1 MPTHAAVGQS
11 ISRSARAAGRESAAS
26 ALQKLG
32 DEPRMLLLF
41 ATTGYDQGELLAGVA
56 DVAGDTP
63 VSGCSAEGVI
73 AQQLSDE
80 GSHAAVVMAIASD
93 RATFTPFIAGG
104 LTGDSCACGLALA
117 EQIGAASDGQGRC
130 LLLFPDGMN
139 GNCTDLLTSLQG
151 ALPHPLVVAG
161 GAAGAAISTGR
172 TTYQYLGREA
182 RTGAVSAVLIGGAVS
197 VDTTLSHGSMPIGVA
212 RTVTRSDG
220 GTVFEID
227 GRPAWEILREYLD
240 GDRSDLSIAD
250 SLHLAFAEKVRVG
263 ADGRPDEYVMHTPFG
278 LDAATGALFFPG
290 GLREGV
296 RIQIARRDPDRIREG
311 ATAEARALAAR
322 ARGRS
327 PSLVLHFDC
336 AGRGRVIFG
345 EQATAGTVA
354 SMQSALGT
362 SIPWLGFYTYG
373 EIAPFHGHPERA
385 VYHNHTVVLCALY
398 DTADDGLGGARSA
411 SESWT

>member
-11 ISRSARAAGRESAAS
+11 TSRSARDAGREATVS
-26 ALQKLG
+26 ALLQLS
-32 DEPRMLLLF
+32 DEPRLLLVF
-41 ATTGYDQGELLAGVA
+41 ATTGYDQGELLAGVN
-56 DVAGDTP
+56 DVGGDAP

-73 AQQLSDE
+73 AQHLSDE
-80 GSHAAVVMAIASD
+80 GSHAAVVMAVASD
-93 RATFTPFIAGG
+93 KATFVPFLAEG
-104 LTGDSCACGLALA
+104 LTDSRACGRALA
-117 EQIGAASDGQGRC
+117 EQIAASGAEGRC

-139 GNCTDLLTSLQG
+139 GNCTTLLGSLQE
-151 ALPHPLVVAG
+151 ALPYPLLVAG
-161 GAAGAAISTGR
+161 GAAGAAISTER
-172 TTYQYLGREA
+172 TTYQYFGREV
-182 RTGAVSAVLIGGAVS
+182 RTDAVAAVLIGGDVS
-197 VDTTLSHGSMPIGVA
+197 METALSHGSMPIGVA

-220 GTVFEID
+220 GTVYEID
-227 GRPAWEILREYLD
+227 GRPAWEVLREYLD
-240 GDRSDLSIAD
+240 GNRSDLSIAD
-250 SLHLAFAEKVRVG
+250 SLHLAFAEKVRPG
-263 ADGRPDEYVMHTPFG
+263 GDGRPDEYIMHTPWG

-322 ARGRS
+322 AAGRS

-345 EQATAGTVA
+345 EQATATTVA

-373 EIAPFHGHPERA
+373 EIAPFQGEPERA

-398 DTADDGLGGARSA
+398 DAAPS
-411 SESWT
+411 